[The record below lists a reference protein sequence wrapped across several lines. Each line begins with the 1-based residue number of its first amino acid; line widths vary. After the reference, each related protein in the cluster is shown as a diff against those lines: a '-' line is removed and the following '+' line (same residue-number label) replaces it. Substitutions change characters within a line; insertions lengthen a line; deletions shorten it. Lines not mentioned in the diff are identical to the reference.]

1 MPDTAV
7 HRIPAS
13 IAGDCRKAL
22 YLHATGVTPSEQEN
36 QQRLNRMAAG
46 LALKPVVRA
55 ALETEGWQTRMAPQP
70 LDVPVTDT
78 LSVRVAPDLLLSHD
92 LVTSGRWITA
102 ATMSAREQSVRNWLM
117 ETTGKAYPHRL
128 RRLAFSVE
136 ALQVAPEPPDDI
148 DTGQPQLVVML
159 DRDTGTLEYEPNETD
174 HLRRIAEQVKGW
186 LIELDAALQSGQMPD
201 AEYRRDSRACRRC
214 PYLTLCHGPEPSSP
228 TGTESQVPVT
238 DEQFAEAVETFAAA
252 EQRLQPMKEVS
263 KQRDEAKEVIKRY
276 MTETGQKSMPLHAE
290 DSSWQATIRTSK
302 RTSLS
307 VTAARKT
314 LTAEQLAEIAAT
326 NETAALYITAAE

>member
-1 MPDTAV
+1 MPDAV
-7 HRIPAS
+7 IHRIPAS

-22 YLHATGVTPSEQEN
+22 YLHATGIAPSEREN
-36 QQRLNRMAAG
+36 QQHHNRMAAG

-92 LVTSGRWITA
+92 QITCGRWITA
-102 ATMSAREQSVRNWLM
+102 VTMSAREQSVRNWLM

-128 RRLAFSVE
+128 RRLALSVE
-136 ALQVAPEPPDDI
+136 ALEKAPEPPEDI
-148 DTGQPQLVVML
+148 DTRQPQLVVML
-159 DRDTGTLEYEPNETD
+159 DRDNGALEYEPNETD
-174 HLRRIAEQVKGW
+174 HLRRIAEQVKGR

-214 PYLTLCHGPEPSSP
+214 PYLTLCHGPEPASP
-228 TGTESQVPVT
+228 TGTERQVPVT
-238 DEQFAEAVETFAAA
+238 DEQFAEAVETFATA

-263 KQRDEAKEVIKRY
+263 KRRDEAKEVIKRY
-276 MTETGQKSMPLHAE
+276 MTEAGQKSMPLHAE
-290 DSSWQATIRTSK
+290 DSSWQASIRVSK

-314 LTAEQLAEIAAT
+314 LTAEQVAEIATT
-326 NETAALYITAAE
+326 NETVALYITAAE